1 MTWQCFAFVSVCL
14 WATAHQTMRKKTALH
29 EAAEDGDSERLQR
42 LLDKGSYDVNG
53 GDEDQV

>member
-1 MTWQCFAFVSVCL
+1 
-14 WATAHQTMRKKTALH
+14 MRKKTALH